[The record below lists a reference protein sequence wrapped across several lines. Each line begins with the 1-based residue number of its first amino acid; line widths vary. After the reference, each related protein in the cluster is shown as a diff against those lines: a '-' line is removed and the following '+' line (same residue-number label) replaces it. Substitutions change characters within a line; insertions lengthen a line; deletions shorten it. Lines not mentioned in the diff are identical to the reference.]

1 VPTCSGPEIADL
13 DARRGLW
20 RRALIGGAAAATATS
35 VSSGLVQA
43 CRRSA
48 RPLKAPGSVLQPP
61 NPPKGFT
68 SRFMIMPG
76 LAGHF
81 RVIALDQRGRGLTS
95 KAPPGLPG
103 RGTTPAPSP
112 ATWPR

>member
-1 VPTCSGPEIADL
+1 M
-13 DARRGLW
+13 
-20 RRALIGGAAAATATS
+20 
-35 VSSGLVQA
+35 QA

-95 KAPPGLPG
+95 KAPPGPTG
-103 RGTTPAPSP
+103 QGYDTGTLAGDLAALIPFLNA
-112 ATWPR
+112 